1 MWSRSADTRP
11 CSLSGVLSL
20 KPEIAAVGGADGL
33 NALPGNILRFFLR
46 DFVQLPLDQ
55 RVAHAFRFPA
65 GVILQILGQRQ
76 QLFAHLLTLAGG
88 EV

>member
-1 MWSRSADTRP
+1 MPYIDSYQLRP
-11 CSLSGVLSL
+11 NIQSGLQPNFL
-20 KPEIAAVGGADGL
+20 
-33 NALPGNILRFFLR
+33 LPLYPPFLR

-55 RVAHAFRFPA
+55 RVAHAFRFCA